1 MENSLQRRF
10 FDEFTKYPRDGALHE
25 LLENAV
31 VVQVLNNRAERRMK
45 VYLLFETYP
54 DKSCRAQLEQ
64 AIQRRTA
71 CRKCAS
77 PPASVRTRSGRISV
91 I

>member
-45 VYLLFETYP
+45 VYLLFET
-54 DKSCRAQLEQ
+54 
-64 AIQRRTA
+64 
-71 CRKCAS
+71 
-77 PPASVRTRSGRISV
+77 
-91 I
+91 